1 MKQAEVANEVN
12 YTKRALPPQ
21 HRYWFRH
28 AYNKRAAGTA
38 KATIDTFIAT
48 KIPAAHV
55 VDIMDDI
62 AA

>member
-1 MKQAEVANEVN
+1 MVQAEYANEAS
-12 YTKRALPPQ
+12 YTKRALPPS

-48 KIPAAHV
+48 KIPAAEV
-55 VDIMDDI
+55 VFIMDDI